1 MITQGVTAAAA
12 AASGWSGGT
21 SAPRAPETQSTAAVI
36 VGALLAA
43 APHASTLIP
52 AGVPVEH
59 TSARAVDARLASIT
73 GSVARG
79 LPATSTAATT
89 AAIDRT
95 PDRPSAVELHS
106 AAVRSSHHDAARA
119 GALAEDPIAAFAAQS
134 GVDRLRAVHL
144 IGVG

>member
-1 MITQGVTAAAA
+1 MITQGVTAAA

-21 SAPRAPETQSTAAVI
+21 SVPQAAEPASTAAVI

-43 APHASTLIP
+43 APHATTLIP
-52 AGVPVEH
+52 AGVPVQH
-59 TSARAVDARLASIT
+59 TSTRAIDARLASIT

-79 LPATSTAATT
+79 LPASSTAATT

-95 PDRPSAVELHS
+95 PDRPGSVELR
-106 AAVRSSHHDAARA
+106 AAAARSSHHDAIRP
-119 GALAEDPIAAFAAQS
+119 GALVEHATAAFAAQS
-134 GVDRLRAVHL
+134 GLDPLRAAQL